1 MSRPVANLVLLL
13 AGAIWGMG
21 FIAQSTA
28 MDSVGPFLFI
38 GLRFL
43 VACVFIAPFAWFEAR
58 KASAPVRKSDLY
70 GFVLIGLALLL
81 GMGLQQFGLLL
92 TTVTNSG
99 FLTGL
104 YVVMVP
110 ILSLVLLRQVPH
122 PVVWPA
128 VVLAFSGIWLLSGGD
143 LVALNTGDF
152 LTIACALAWSAQ
164 VILIGRYASG
174 SGRPIA
180 LSLVQF
186 AICAILGLFF
196 ATALEDIVLTDIMAA
211 VPEILFAGIFGSG
224 VAFTLQVVGQRYTTA
239 SQAAIFLSTEALF
252 AAVFAA
258 ILLGERIPP
267 IGYLGGVLIFLAILI
282 VEIGPAILRRN
293 RRSMAKDF

>member
-28 MDSVGPFLFI
+28 MDAIGPILFI

-43 VACVFIAPFAWFEAR
+43 VACIFIAPFAWFEAR
-58 KASAPVRKSDLY
+58 RAAEPIRKSDLR
-70 GFVLIGLALLL
+70 GFVFIGLALFF
-81 GMGLQQFGLLL
+81 GMVLQQFGLLL

-110 ILSLVLLRQVPH
+110 ILSLLLLRQAPH
-122 PVVWPA
+122 PIVWPA
-128 VVLAFSGIWLLSGGD
+128 VVLAFTGIWLLSGGD

-164 VILIGRYASG
+164 VILVGRFASS

-186 AICAILGLFF
+186 AICAALGLVC
-196 ATALEDIVLTDIMAA
+196 AIALEDIVLADIMAA
-211 VPEILFAGIFGSG
+211 LPEILFAGIFASG

-239 SQAAIFLSTEALF
+239 PQAAIFLSTEALF

-258 ILLGERIPP
+258 ILLAERIPP
-267 IGYLGGVLIFLAILI
+267 IGYLGGVFIFSAILI
-282 VEIGPAILRRN
+282 VEAGPAILRRN
-293 RRSMAKDF
+293 RSSMAKDI

>member
-21 FIAQSTA
+21 FIAQATA
-28 MDSVGPFLFI
+28 MDAIGPILFI

-43 VACVFIAPFAWFEAR
+43 VACIFIAPFAWFEAR
-58 KASAPVRKSDLY
+58 KAAEPIRKSDMI
-70 GFVLIGLALLL
+70 GFVLIGLALFL
-81 GMGLQQFGLLL
+81 GMGLQQFGLTL

-128 VVLAFSGIWLLSGGD
+128 VALAFGGTWLLSGGD

-152 LTIACALAWSAQ
+152 LTIACAFAWSAQ
-164 VILIGRYASG
+164 VLMIGRYVSS

-186 AICAILGLFF
+186 AICAVLGILI
-196 ATALEDIVLTDIMAA
+196 AIPLEDIVLTDIVAA
-211 VPEILFAGIFGSG
+211 LPEILFSGIFASG

-239 SQAAIFLSTEALF
+239 PQAAIFLSTEALF

-258 ILLGERIPP
+258 ILLAERIPP
-267 IGYLGGVLIFLAILI
+267 IGYLGGVLIFSAILL

-293 RRSMAKDF
+293 RHSMAKGF